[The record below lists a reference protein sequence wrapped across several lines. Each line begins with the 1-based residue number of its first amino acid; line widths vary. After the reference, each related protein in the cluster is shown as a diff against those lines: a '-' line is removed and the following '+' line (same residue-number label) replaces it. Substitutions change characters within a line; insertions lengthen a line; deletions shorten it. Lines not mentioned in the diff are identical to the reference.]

1 MRTAIAIQSHRT
13 GVLTSATIVRVG
25 REAAKREAQEMGG
38 EDRVLRSLL
47 AVCEKIAQGNY
58 DQVEALFEMTGA
70 RADGATEAALAEAFG
85 NMVVQLE
92 AREYRLN
99 MTIDDLRE
107 TQRQVGR
114 EVRRDV
120 RLARA
125 ATIGVDRDDLAHEPL
140 VRSRSWRAFWRRS

>member
-1 MRTAIAIQSHRT
+1 
-13 GVLTSATIVRVG
+13 
-25 REAAKREAQEMGG
+25 MGG

-107 TQRQVGR
+107 TQRQLEEAQR
-114 EVRRDV
+114 
-120 RLARA
+120 RLAAENTQLKINIQRMQIEIDQTKKEQEVA
-125 ATIGVDRDDLAHEPL
+125 EITDTDYFQDLRQKARQLRDRTKG
-140 VRSRSWRAFWRRS
+140 S